1 MKARILLFET
11 LDKLKVDP
19 TNVLEPCFGS
29 GEFLSDLKEKY
40 KNIKITGVEYNKKLY
55 DSYKDSNMNL
65 IHQDFLNYNENK
77 FDLILGNPPYFVIKE
92 KNKECMIGRPNI
104 YIAFLYKCLTL
115 HLIENGY
122 LAFILPTSLFNCSYY
137 EPMRVY
143 IYKHCKIHYIQ
154 LLDVSYVDTHQDT
167 MLIIL
172 QKKKDITQKYIF
184 KRNNNIYISP
194 YYKELKTL
202 VKETK
207 TIDELNLYV
216 KTGDVVWNQAKKDCI
231 KKKIGDLV
239 DSEKDGT
246 LLIYNTNIV
255 NCNLVLNNISS
266 KEKKQYVKNIK
277 KKPIEGK
284 AILVNRGYGNVYH
297 FNYVYVDLKAF
308 YAENHVNM
316 FLPKTKED

>member
-1 MKARILLFET
+1 MDLQEELNRMRDMMRIWSESKDDLPNTASFR
-11 LDKLKVDP
+11 
-19 TNVLEPCFGS
+19 
-29 GEFLSDLKEKY
+29 DLK
-40 KNIKITGVEYNKKLY
+40 
-55 DSYKDSNMNL
+55 
-65 IHQDFLNYNENK
+65 
-77 FDLILGNPPYFVIKE
+77 
-92 KNKECMIGRPNI
+92 
-104 YIAFLYKCLTL
+104 
-115 HLIENGY
+115 
-122 LAFILPTSLFNCSYY
+122 
-137 EPMRVY
+137 
-143 IYKHCKIHYIQ
+143 
-154 LLDVSYVDTHQDT
+154 
-167 MLIIL
+167 
-172 QKKKDITQKYIF
+172 
-184 KRNNNIYISP
+184 
-194 YYKELKTL
+194 
-202 VKETK
+202 K

-316 FLPKTKED
+316 ILPKTKEDEKNLLIVQNSFKDERTSKFIEYFVGNGSISQSEMEHVMPIFVS